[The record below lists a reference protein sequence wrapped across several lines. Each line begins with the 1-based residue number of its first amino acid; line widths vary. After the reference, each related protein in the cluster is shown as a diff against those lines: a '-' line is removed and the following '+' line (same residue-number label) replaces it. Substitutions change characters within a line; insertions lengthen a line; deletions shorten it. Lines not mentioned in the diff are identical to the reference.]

1 MRIREDPH
9 KSSDNMEKYG
19 LRLHIDAANLPVVIQ
34 TTVRPPFETLVQQ
47 ARKKNDTWPS
57 STQSIAKFNIS
68 SLPKID
74 RNVEWR

>member
-1 MRIREDPH
+1 
-9 KSSDNMEKYG
+9 MEEYG
-19 LRLHIDAANLPVVIQ
+19 LRLEIDAANLPVVVQ
-34 TTVRPPFETLVQQ
+34 TTARPPFERHLWRLEVQQ
-47 ARKKNDTWPS
+47 ARKKNDTWLS